1 MIGLR
6 NRQSAAQVGMAAVVA
21 VATVALLP
29 DVVRPASNALIAAMP
44 RFHVALATFAA
55 ICVQALPLVLLG
67 AAVSASLA
75 QVMTP
80 QRWEKIIPNN
90 RVGATLVGA
99 VVGIIVPTCECSSVA
114 VARRMMG
121 AGVRPEA
128 ALTFMVA
135 APSLNPIVFVATW
148 VAFGGAQMA
157 IARWVAALAAVIAV
171 GLVVAAASGSIR
183 AEVLERLGHH
193 GHGHGH
199 GRHDHGHGCSC
210 HSPADA
216 SRSKQWVSMVRHD
229 AVGAATFLV
238 IGGAIAAVVSAAL
251 PASAVATI
259 SDNVWVSVALMAT
272 IAVVASLCSLGD
284 AFVAASFVG
293 LPTPALLAFLVV
305 GPIIDLKLAAMM
317 EGMLGSTATKTVA
330 ATGMV
335 AGMAAA
341 MIVGAVMGWVL

>member
-6 NRQSAAQVGMAAVVA
+6 NRQSSVQVGTAAVVA

-121 AGVRPEA
+121 SGVRPEA

-183 AEVLERLGHH
+183 SEVLERLGHH
-193 GHGHGH
+193 GHGH
-199 GRHDHGHGCSC
+199 HDHGHGCSC
-210 HSPADA
+210 HRPADD

-229 AVGAATFLV
+229 AIGAATFLV
-238 IGGAIAAVVSAAL
+238 IGGAIAAMVSAAL
-251 PASAVATI
+251 PASAIATI

-317 EGMLGSTATKTVA
+317 EGMLGHSATKAVA

-335 AGMAAA
+335 AGMATA
-341 MIVGAVMGWVL
+341 MVVGAVTGWAL

>member
-6 NRQSAAQVGMAAVVA
+6 HRQSSVQVGTAAVVA

-29 DVVRPASNALIAAMP
+29 DVVRPASNVLIAAMP

-80 QRWEKIIPNN
+80 QRWERIIPNS

-114 VARRMMG
+114 VARRMM
-121 AGVRPEA
+121 ASGVRPEA

-193 GHGHGH
+193 GHGHG
-199 GRHDHGHGCSC
+199 CSC
-210 HSPADA
+210 HSPADD

-238 IGGAIAAVVSAAL
+238 IGGAIAASVSAVL

-341 MIVGAVMGWVL
+341 IVAGSVMEWAL